1 MKKLLLGIVIGIS
14 ITALIGAGVENYV
27 VNKKTA
33 EVATIQ
39 NLKVFTDSEPVMEYE
54 YLGTVKNGF
63 NLASSGQYEP
73 VRDGLIK
80 RVKKDYPQADGI
92 ILHLINGSADKAD
105 AIKFK

>member
-14 ITALIGAGVENYV
+14 LTALIGAGVENYV

-54 YLGTVKNGF
+54 YLGTVKNG
-63 NLASSGQYEP
+63 LSLSGQYQP

-80 RVKKDYPQADGI
+80 RVRKDYPQADGV